1 MEGGSEDKVHGGEKE
16 VRLGAGAREVLT
28 GEERAPN
35 NRFSI
40 SWYPRWPRI
49 FVLYPRAQFP
59 SFEAEVCRV
68 PAGD

>member
-1 MEGGSEDKVHGGEKE
+1 MEGGSEDEVHGGERKE

-40 SWYPRWPRI
+40 SWYPRCP
-49 FVLYPRAQFP
+49 
-59 SFEAEVCRV
+59 V
-68 PAGD
+68 PLL